1 VTIYSAQSGDWLST
15 ATWGGGNVPDLST
28 DDVVIAAYHTVTM
41 DSMSFTL
48 AGGSTLTV
56 DPDGMLE
63 IWSSL
68 TVENGAS
75 LYDQGGLSVSGN
87 LDLSGYG
94 DVASGG

>member
-1 VTIYSAQSGDWLST
+1 VTIYSAQSGYWDDPT
-15 ATWGGGNVPDLST
+15 TWVGGNVPNLST

-48 AGGSTLTV
+48 AGGRTITV

-75 LYDQGGLSVSGN
+75 LYVQGGLSVSGN
-87 LDLSGYG
+87 LDLSGYVE
-94 DVASGG
+94 VASGG